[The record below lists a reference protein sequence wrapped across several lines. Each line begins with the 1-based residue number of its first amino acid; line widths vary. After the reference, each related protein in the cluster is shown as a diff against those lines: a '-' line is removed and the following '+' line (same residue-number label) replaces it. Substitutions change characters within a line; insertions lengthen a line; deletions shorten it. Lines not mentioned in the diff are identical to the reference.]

1 MKNNAPLHWLKV
13 SMEACERAD
22 ELNKLGFLIEA
33 QRLLNITEYC
43 YHRYELAMEKRKEEI
58 RSQKRKAEMLS
69 QKQDKIL
76 YWLGA
81 IVAILF
87 TLAAIY
93 ATSKIK

>member
-1 MKNNAPLHWLKV
+1 
-13 SMEACERAD
+13 
-22 ELNKLGFLIEA
+22 
-33 QRLLNITEYC
+33 
-43 YHRYELAMEKRKEEI
+43 MEKRKEEI